1 MLVTQDP
8 KRSFTT
14 TLADGRVGWKAVIR
28 SAAGLTPV
36 HTKRHGVP
44 AALQRAPRRS
54 DRNQPADFDDVVA
67 RKSEEIGGNSQ
78 VAVVDSKHNVLSQT
92 LFLSPGGVVTLTV
105 SPAQEV
111 EVFCDGGS
119 DPHGCKVD
127 VSF

>member
-67 RKSEEIGGNSQ
+67 RKSEEIADVHS
-78 VAVVDSKHNVLSQT
+78 
-92 LFLSPGGVVTLTV
+92 VTLHRSRVGTGMPQCAAHLSRYRPNSAFDNLV
-105 SPAQEV
+105 V
-111 EVFCDGGS
+111 EPMLS
-119 DPHGCKVD
+119 T
-127 VSF
+127 SFGMTSGQYF